1 MNKRQLGKTNI
12 NLTAIGFGGA
22 PLGNLFESLDERSCY
37 NILEKTY
44 EAGINIYDT
53 SPLYGY
59 GLSEHRLGNF
69 LKTVDEE
76 SYFLSTKVGRYLTP
90 AKKENIDRGRFAGSL
105 NFSPNLDYSYDGV
118 MRSFEQSLLR
128 LAVSKVDICLI
139 HDVDRF
145 NFGDEVDH
153 YFKLA
158 MDGAYKAV
166 QKLKEEKVKLNFIG
180 DISRF
185 SKKLINQIERS
196 KKQTRDYRPDLNLI
210 IAASY
215 GGKWD
220 IINAVT
226 EFLKENKKDAQKK
239 KITEAS
245 VQKHLQTNN
254 FPDPDLIIR
263 SGGEKRLS
271 NFYLWQSSYSEL
283 YFSNKYW
290 PDFNKNDLDKALD
303 DYFNRKRKYGV
314 ETG

>member
-1 MNKRQLGKTNI
+1 MKKLNHLAIIMDGNNRWAKNK
-12 NLTAIGFGGA
+12 
-22 PLGNLFESLDERSCY
+22 
-37 NILEKTY
+37 
-44 EAGINIYDT
+44 
-53 SPLYGY
+53 
-59 GLSEHRLGNF
+59 GLPSREGH
-69 LKTVDEE
+69 
-76 SYFLSTKVGRYLTP
+76 KVGV
-90 AKKENIDRGRFAGSL
+90 KKA
-105 NFSPNLDYSYDGV
+105 
-118 MRSFEQSLLR
+118 R
-128 LAVSKVDICLI
+128 LAVEYALEKKIDYLTLFAFSTENWLRDELEVKDLI
-139 HDVDRF
+139 NLF
-145 NFGDEVDH
+145 FQALEEQTPE
-153 YFKLA
+153 LI
-158 MDGAYKAV
+158 
-166 QKLKEEKVKLNFIG
+166 EEKVKLNFIG

-196 KKQTRDYRPDLNLI
+196 KKQTQDYRPDLNLV

-220 IINAVT
+220 IVNAVK
-226 EFLKENKKDAQKK
+226 EFLKENKNDAQKK

>member
-1 MNKRQLGKTNI
+1 MDGNNRWAKNKGLPSREGHK
-12 NLTAIGFGGA
+12 
-22 PLGNLFESLDERSCY
+22 
-37 NILEKTY
+37 
-44 EAGINIYDT
+44 AG
-53 SPLYGY
+53 
-59 GLSEHRLGNF
+59 
-69 LKTVDEE
+69 V
-76 SYFLSTKVGRYLTP
+76 
-90 AKKENIDRGRFAGSL
+90 KKA
-105 NFSPNLDYSYDGV
+105 
-118 MRSFEQSLLR
+118 R
-128 LAVSKVDICLI
+128 LAVEYALEKKIDYLTLFAFSTENCL
-139 HDVDRF
+139 R
-145 NFGDEVDH
+145 DELEVKD
-153 YFKLA
+153 FINLFFQA
-158 MDGAYKAV
+158 LEE
-166 QKLKEEKVKLNFIG
+166 QTPELIEEKVKLNFIG

-245 VQKHLQTNN
+245 VQKHLQTSN

>member
-1 MNKRQLGKTNI
+1 MKRLNHLAIIMDGNNRWAKNK
-12 NLTAIGFGGA
+12 
-22 PLGNLFESLDERSCY
+22 
-37 NILEKTY
+37 
-44 EAGINIYDT
+44 
-53 SPLYGY
+53 
-59 GLSEHRLGNF
+59 GLPSREGHKEG
-69 LKTVDEE
+69 V
-76 SYFLSTKVGRYLTP
+76 
-90 AKKENIDRGRFAGSL
+90 KKA
-105 NFSPNLDYSYDGV
+105 
-118 MRSFEQSLLR
+118 R
-128 LAVSKVDICLI
+128 LAVEYALEKKIDYLTLFAFSTENWLRDELEVKDLI
-139 HDVDRF
+139 NLF
-145 NFGDEVDH
+145 FQALEEQTPE
-153 YFKLA
+153 LI
-158 MDGAYKAV
+158 
-166 QKLKEEKVKLNFIG
+166 EEKVKLNFIG

-245 VQKHLQTNN
+245 VQKHLQTSN